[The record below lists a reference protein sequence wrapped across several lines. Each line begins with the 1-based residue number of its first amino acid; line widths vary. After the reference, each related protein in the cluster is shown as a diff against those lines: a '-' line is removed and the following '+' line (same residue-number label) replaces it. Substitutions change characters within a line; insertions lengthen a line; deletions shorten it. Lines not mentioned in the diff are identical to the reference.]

1 MEGKR
6 MKKKG
11 MRLLHKLVTMLI
23 AQTVVMLVT
32 AAILL
37 CNSIS
42 GISSTLME
50 EELAATAFTT
60 YELFEN
66 VSDGEFSIR
75 DGELYKGEK
84 NISADTELLDKI
96 KAQTGMEVTLFW
108 QDTRMATTI
117 IGEDG
122 KRAVGTKLDAAVA
135 GNILAG
141 NSQYVDR
148 IDIAGQ
154 DYSAY
159 YMPLTQSGSNEV
171 IGIVFT
177 GRNRSDITT
186 FVSSRLTSGCVIL
199 ILCSIV
205 IILLCLRL
213 IFSITKPIDKSCGYL
228 GEIAE
233 NNLNFEMDERY
244 LSRGDEVGDI
254 ARAVH
259 ALKLGLSDIVSQLQ
273 SSANRLEGNSTDFR
287 KQFTDI
293 TESVNNVTM
302 AVGEIA
308 EGSTSQAQETTSVAE
323 KVVDI
328 GNAIEAN
335 AANVRQLDDS
345 VKKMNQ
351 HAGAARD
358 ALNHL
363 LEISKQSAATIESV
377 QEQTNRTNE
386 SANHIK
392 EAVQL
397 IQDIANQTNL
407 LSLNASIE
415 AARVGEAGRGFA
427 VVAEEIRKLAEE
439 SNNSAGEI
447 EKVVHELIDNSDN
460 SVVQMNQMKEDTRV
474 QLEKVED
481 TLQSFN
487 GLTKEVENV
496 SVISENI
503 LDQTN
508 ALEQIKGVVSTAC
521 EQLAAISE
529 ESSASCEETSASMQ
543 LLIHSLEQCSGETAE
558 LANLSKTLNEQA
570 GNFKL

>member
-1 MEGKR
+1 

-37 CNSIS
+37 YNSIS

-66 VSDGEFSIR
+66 VSDGEFSSR

-171 IGIVFT
+171 IGIVFM
-177 GRNRSDITT
+177 GRNRSDITA

-199 ILCSIV
+199 ILCSVV

-345 VKKMNQ
+345 VKEMNQ
-351 HAGAARD
+351 HAGAARN

-363 LEISKQSAATIESV
+363 LEISKQSAAMIESV

-386 SANHIK
+386 SANHIE

>member
-1 MEGKR
+1 

-37 CNSIS
+37 YNSIS

-199 ILCSIV
+199 ILCSVV

>member
-1 MEGKR
+1 

-37 CNSIS
+37 YNSIS

-66 VSDGEFSIR
+66 VSDGEFSSR

-141 NSQYVDR
+141 NSQYVDL

-177 GRNRSDITT
+177 GRNRSDITA

-199 ILCSIV
+199 ILCSVV

-287 KQFTDI
+287 KQFSDI

-345 VKKMNQ
+345 VKEMNQ
-351 HAGAARD
+351 HAGAARN

-363 LEISKQSAATIESV
+363 LEISKQSAATIEAV

-543 LLIHSLEQCSGETAE
+543 LLIHSLEECSGETAE

>member
-1 MEGKR
+1 

-199 ILCSIV
+199 ILCSVV

-363 LEISKQSAATIESV
+363 LEISKQSAAKIESV

-543 LLIHSLEQCSGETAE
+543 LLIHSLEECSGETAE

>member
-1 MEGKR
+1 

-363 LEISKQSAATIESV
+363 LEISKQSAAKIESV

>member
-1 MEGKR
+1 

>member
-1 MEGKR
+1 

-66 VSDGEFSIR
+66 VSDGEFSSR

-345 VKKMNQ
+345 VKEMNQ

>member
-1 MEGKR
+1 

-37 CNSIS
+37 YNSIS

-66 VSDGEFSIR
+66 VSEGEFSSR

-199 ILCSIV
+199 ILCSVV

-345 VKKMNQ
+345 VKEMNQ
-351 HAGAARD
+351 HAGAARN

-363 LEISKQSAATIESV
+363 LEISKQSAAMIESV

>member
-1 MEGKR
+1 

-23 AQTVVMLVT
+23 AQTAVMLVT

-37 CNSIS
+37 YNSIS

-66 VSDGEFSIR
+66 VSEGEFSSR

-328 GNAIEAN
+328 GN
-335 AANVRQLDDS
+335 VRQLDDS

>member
-1 MEGKR
+1 

-205 IILLCLRL
+205 IVLLCLRL

-345 VKKMNQ
+345 VKEMNQ

-543 LLIHSLEQCSGETAE
+543 LLIHSLEECSGETAE